1 MSGLGA
7 FHEAFLDRSGDG
19 SALTFS
25 EFMCVCLY
33 DAKAGYYG
41 AGKASLGRGG
51 DFYTSV
57 SVGSLFGQ
65 LLASQ
70 AVEVWERLGRP
81 SVFRMIEQGGHDA
94 RLARDLLDAVD
105 AQFPAFADC
114 VRYTVC
120 DRYPVRSNHLDPRI
134 DFCDRIE
141 HVGESSAALFLC
153 NELLDAFPVHRIR
166 FRSDGWKELWVML
179 EGGGDLAIEERSPS
193 QELKQAIATRIPPG
207 AYPDGY
213 TTELCTEIA
222 PWIRSAAA
230 ILEKG
235 MLLVVDYGFFAD
247 DYYAPGRA
255 DGTLRCFSG
264 HQVDD
269 DPLVT
274 PGERDITAHVDWTA
288 VTKEGE
294 SAGLSCIGFSDQG
307 AYLTRLAAPLLQ
319 KAEAEMKA
327 GMDRKWIRQ
336 FQTLTH
342 PGIMGRSFGVMAF
355 AKGVDT
361 GGWTGFSELKMNC
374 EKLP

>member
-1 MSGLGA
+1 MWVS
-7 FHEAFLDRSGDG
+7 
-19 SALTFS
+19 
-25 EFMCVCLY
+25 LY

-41 AGKASLGRGG
+41 AGKASVGRAG
-51 DFYTSV
+51 DYFTSV

-65 LLASQ
+65 LLAHQ

-81 SVFRMIEQGGHDA
+81 SVFRIIEQGGHDA

-105 AQFPAFADC
+105 AQFSDFANC

-120 DRYPVRSNHLDPRI
+120 DPYPFRSNHLDPRI
-134 DFCDRIE
+134 DFCDSVE
-141 HVGESSAALFLC
+141 DVGEGSAALFLC

-166 FRSDGWKELWVML
+166 FRSDGWKELWVRL
-179 EGGGDLAIEERSPS
+179 EEGGDLAMEERPPSP
-193 QELKQAIATRIPPG
+193 ELEQAIAIRIPSG

-213 TTELCTEIA
+213 TTELCLEIA

-230 ILEKG
+230 TLDKG
-235 MLLVVDYGFFAD
+235 MLLIVDYGLFAD
-247 DYYAPGRA
+247 DYYAPGRT

-264 HQVDD
+264 HQADD

-288 VTKEGE
+288 VMKAGE
-294 SAGLSCIGFSDQG
+294 SAGLSRIGFSDQG

-319 KAEAEMKA
+319 KTEAERKA

-342 PGIMGRSFGVMAF
+342 PGIMGRSFGVIAF

-361 GGWTGFSELKMNC
+361 SGWTGFSALKMNC